1 MSRERSNAQLII
13 DELVTQLESGVI
25 PWSQPWV
32 TNPTG
37 IVSHDRGRV
46 YSLRNRMLLRYGGE
60 YATFKQ
66 IKDCGGSVKKGEHGQ
81 RVYFTTQ
88 VEKTDELTGEVLN
101 SYRLLKCFIVFNV
114 ATQCKGVEPKYREL
128 WERGGIPSD
137 VQDLRAL
144 EVLNSYAS
152 NAGLKVISAGTEAFY
167 CPSDDTLQ
175 VPGCNLFGSREQYW
189 HTMFHEAIHST
200 GHSKRLDRLTPDSF
214 GSDSYAREELVADI
228 GACLALGKLHIPTEN
243 CIRNTAGYV
252 QGWSKKIKGYKP
264 ADLTLAIRQAEE
276 AVSFIFNETKQE
288 TPNE

>member
-1 MSRERSNAQLII
+1 
-13 DELVTQLESGVI
+13 
-25 PWSQPWV
+25 
-32 TNPTG
+32 
-37 IVSHDRGRV
+37 
-46 YSLRNRMLLRYGGE
+46 MLLRYGGE

-66 IKDCGGSVKKGEHGQ
+66 IKDAGGSVKKGEHGQ

-101 SYRLLKCFIVFNV
+101 SYRLLKCFVVFNV
-114 ATQCKGVEPKYREL
+114 ATQCEGVEPKYREL

-137 VQDLRAL
+137 IQDLHAL